1 MVEEAEALGRRAGV
15 EEKEEEEE
23 DEDRVGGRTT
33 VVLHVRLPSEF
44 VGSKNPS

>member
-15 EEKEEEEE
+15 EKEEEEE